1 MSSSLI
7 SSSTTKI
14 TKLPFNFNPFTC
26 GLLCLIFILPFL
38 LATPVNAQGF
48 KKEAEITSN
57 AKKWIFSDRNNS
69 VEGLGIAD
77 YSRFNPTKS
86 WNKAFEYA
94 LQDLNANHSLLV
106 YHSGYQI
113 GRGPLRTRSNYAIRN
128 LLDST
133 QVSIVDSAR
142 WEGRAF
148 LLVEPKSTVPDS
160 LIYPEK
166 NYKAVPD
173 SVTSKSASS
182 SQANQWMRTKGSAA
196 RINSNWNMSITKA
209 KQKALRNLAEHLA
222 VRVSTET
229 YSKGERQRRYYKFST
244 VYAFQRIQTINR
256 SFDADSFRVELAV
269 DPNEIKMLIEE

>member
-7 SSSTTKI
+7 SRSKTKI
-14 TKLPFNFNPFTC
+14 KKPAFTFNPLIC
-26 GLLCLIFILPFL
+26 GFMSLIFIVPFL
-38 LATPVNAQGF
+38 LSAPANGQGF
-48 KKEAEITSN
+48 KKEAEIASSP
-57 AKKWIFSDRNNS
+57 KKWIFNGRSS
-69 VEGLGIAD
+69 TVQGLGIAN

-86 WNKAFEYA
+86 WKKAFDYA

-113 GRGPLRTRSNYAIRN
+113 GQGPLRTRSNYAIRN

-148 LLVEPKSTVPDS
+148 LLVEPKSAVPDS
-160 LIYPEK
+160 LIYPK
-166 NYKAVPD
+166 RNYKTVHD
-173 SVTSKSASS
+173 SVTSKPAVSS
-182 SQANQWMRTKGSAA
+182 PKDQWVHTTGSAA

-229 YSKGERQRRYYKFST
+229 YSKGQRQRRYLKFST

-269 DPNEIKMLIEE
+269 NPNEIKMLIED